1 MDGASSALRAGQT
14 GDPLRPG
21 TEEGVDSSGPP
32 LPQLWGSASQGEP
45 LPAGRRGA
53 PHWSL
58 VQSTP
63 GVAGTPGGR
72 AHLPTCDARTP
83 RRPGPGDAP
92 SPSARSRGAQGR
104 LPRGAT
110 DPVTRG
116 LQLVA
121 TPLGPRTDP
130 VRRGRPPGLSR
141 RGPDGLDGSPAQG
154 APIPRGGLGAG
165 ARRVPSGLPTAH
177 TGRTSTPPQGP
188 RTPPRVA
195 PLPAPGA
202 RSLVSRC
209 EFLQQPFHSERRHF
223 QKGQDTRVQGATGKP
238 PAGSLLGACSSD
250 G

>member
-1 MDGASSALRAGQT
+1 MRDDGAPPT
-14 GDPLRPG
+14 G
-21 TEEGVDSSGPP
+21 
-32 LPQLWGSASQGEP
+32 
-45 LPAGRRGA
+45 
-53 PHWSL
+53 
-58 VQSTP
+58 
-63 GVAGTPGGR
+63 
-72 AHLPTCDARTP
+72 
-83 RRPGPGDAP
+83 
-92 SPSARSRGAQGR
+92 ARSRAHRAWPGHRAGAPISPPVTHGRRVGRGLGTPRARLRGPGGAQGR

-154 APIPRGGLGAG
+154 APIPRSGLGAG
-165 ARRVPSGLPTAH
+165 ARRVPSGLPTDH

-195 PLPAPGA
+195 PLPAPRA
-202 RSLVSRC
+202 RSLISRC

-223 QKGQDTRVQGATGKP
+223 QKGQDTRVQGVNREATGRVP
-238 PAGSLLGACSSD
+238 PRGVQF
-250 G
+250 

>member
-1 MDGASSALRAGQT
+1 MTLLAPHSLSS
-14 GDPLRPG
+14 
-21 TEEGVDSSGPP
+21 
-32 LPQLWGSASQGEP
+32 
-45 LPAGRRGA
+45 GA
-53 PHWSL
+53 PHPRGSL
-58 VQSTP
+58 CLRDDGAPLTGARSRAHRAWP
-63 GVAGTPGGR
+63 GHQAGAPISPPVTHGRRVGRGLGTPR
-72 AHLPTCDARTP
+72 ARLC
-83 RRPGPGDAP
+83 GPGGLRVDCRGVP
-92 SPSARSRGAQGR
+92 RTRSRGAAAR
-104 LPRGAT
+104 RHP
-110 DPVTRG
+110 TR
-116 LQLVA
+116 
-121 TPLGPRTDP
+121 TSHGPHEAW
-130 VRRGRPPGLSR
+130 PPSR
-141 RGPDGLDGSPAQG
+141 AQQTGPDGLDGSPARG

-195 PLPAPGA
+195 PLPAPRA